1 MQKKNRMSFRDPP
14 WYTIGVKQQV
24 LLLLTQRRHVGLQ
37 HSAPVPTKTDLKPS
51 NCRTVKLIYQKPFI
65 LYTSLH
71 SYSSDYSD
79 FRFQPLEPT
88 RLAMTCVSANSDSS
102 DLMVA
107 SGSRLCS
114 NEFSPLIKTWTYTV
128 IHDELDN
135 DEYLVIRISLL
146 PTSSVL
152 SCL

>member
-1 MQKKNRMSFRDPP
+1 MRKKSACPFVIPP

-24 LLLLTQRRHVGLQ
+24 LLLLTQRRHVSLQ
-37 HSAPVPTKTDLKPS
+37 HSAPLPTKTDLKPS

-114 NEFSPLIKTWTYTV
+114 NEFSLIKPWTYTV

-135 DEYLVIRISLL
+135 DEYLIIRISLL